1 MLTVFETILSFL
13 VVFGVL
19 VFIHEFGHFFTAK
32 LVGIRVETF
41 SFGYG
46 KRLFGIRRKGTD
58 YRISLIPM
66 GGYVK
71 FLGEGEFSSEGGT
84 GALPADHFLAKTRW
98 ERFLVMAMGS
108 VMNILLAI
116 LIFAVINMVGV
127 TVPAYQD
134 EAPVIGYIEPGS
146 PADGAGFRL
155 EDEILR
161 MDKEKV
167 ATWNDVEL
175 AVGSKPDRLMT
186 VELRRE
192 GETLELPLRTEKR
205 TRYALGYAGFTGKFL
220 TQVRLVKPGSPA
232 EKAGLQQGDIILS
245 VDGRLI
251 YLYQFVEFIE
261 KNPDRDLEFIVDR
274 QGQRLSLL
282 VRPRLESKVGK
293 IGAYTEAQTVMKKYG
308 LFRSIVQSVSDNTK
322 NAFLIIRF
330 IKDLILRRAPTQQ
343 LGGPLEIASFS
354 YAAWKMGFLAMLS
367 WIGLISLQLGVINL
381 FPIPVFDGG
390 QIFVLGLE
398 GLFRRDFSPKVR
410 QIWMQVGFVIFIF
423 LIVFIILNDIVKR
436 MPNGWESLIPW

>member
-1 MLTVFETILSFL
+1 
-13 VVFGVL
+13 
-19 VFIHEFGHFFTAK
+19 
-32 LVGIRVETF
+32 
-41 SFGYG
+41 
-46 KRLFGIRRKGTD
+46 
-58 YRISLIPM
+58 
-66 GGYVK
+66 
-71 FLGEGEFSSEGGT
+71 
-84 GALPADHFLAKTRW
+84 
-98 ERFLVMAMGS
+98 MAMGS

-146 PADGAGFRL
+146 PADQAGFQL
-155 EDEILR
+155 DDEILSVAG
-161 MDKEKV
+161 EKA

-175 AVGSKPDRLMT
+175 AVGSKPDRLMS
-186 VELRRE
+186 VEIRRE
-192 GETLELPLRTEKR
+192 GETRKIQLRTEKR

-220 TQVRLVKPGSPA
+220 TQIRLVKPGSPA

-245 VDGRLI
+245 VDGRPI
-251 YLYQFVEFIE
+251 YLYQFVEFLE
-261 KNPDRDLEFIVDR
+261 KNPDRELEFLVDR
-274 QGQRLSLL
+274 HGQRLSLL
-282 VRPRLESKVGK
+282 VTPRLESKVGK
-293 IGAYTEAQTVMKKYG
+293 IGAYTEARTVMKKYG
-308 LFRSIVQSVSDNTK
+308 FFGAVIQSVNDNVK
-322 NAFLIIRF
+322 NAFLIVRF

-354 YAAWKMGFLAMLS
+354 YAAWKGGFLAMLS
-367 WIGLISLQLGVINL
+367 WIGLISLQLGIINL

-390 QIFVLGLE
+390 QIFVLALE

-410 QIWMQVGFVIFIF
+410 QIWMQIGFVIFIF